1 MSHELYRRYVVII
14 EITQITERK
23 TNLYVG
29 IPVLLVCFFLLVFD
43 FNSTTFLAL
52 KILEVSCQNV

>member
-1 MSHELYRRYVVII
+1 MTREPYRHYVVII

-29 IPVLLVCFFLLVFD
+29 IPVLLVCFFLLVFY

-52 KILEVSCQNV
+52 KILEVNCQNV